1 MSLSHIPTDSTYADQ
16 VMSDEARHLSPTN
29 VVGRVDSNTQEQ
41 AVATIEP
48 SLYRHIDGSPHA
60 TFNDDKASPMSMSPA
75 VVTVPS
81 TNFPQ
86 FLEGTNKESYD
97 TLNPFQR
104 ERSHYIIQNP
114 SEDRSTSVT
123 AHQAEVKEQWS
134 PMDVDMDMDIDM
146 DCPQELT
153 TPSMLDPTVPN
164 LKPSRSLISFLIV
177 HYRSWMDISYVL
189 SPILIALD
197 LWARILSVFQ

>member
-1 MSLSHIPTDSTYADQ
+1 
-16 VMSDEARHLSPTN
+16 
-29 VVGRVDSNTQEQ
+29 
-41 AVATIEP
+41 
-48 SLYRHIDGSPHA
+48 
-60 TFNDDKASPMSMSPA
+60 
-75 VVTVPS
+75 
-81 TNFPQ
+81 
-86 FLEGTNKESYD
+86 
-97 TLNPFQR
+97 
-104 ERSHYIIQNP
+104 
-114 SEDRSTSVT
+114 STSVT
-123 AHQAEVKEQWS
+123 AHQAEVREKWS

-177 HYRSWMDISYVL
+177 HYRSWMDISYAL